1 MVSLATDS
9 WKFHEFE
16 ICLAWI
22 FAFVTQIETVDMNDP
37 FQDISIGGYDI
48 PGQMEGFLVVWGITF
63 HGKVC

>member
-1 MVSLATDS
+1 
-9 WKFHEFE
+9 
-16 ICLAWI
+16 
-22 FAFVTQIETVDMNDP
+22 MNDP